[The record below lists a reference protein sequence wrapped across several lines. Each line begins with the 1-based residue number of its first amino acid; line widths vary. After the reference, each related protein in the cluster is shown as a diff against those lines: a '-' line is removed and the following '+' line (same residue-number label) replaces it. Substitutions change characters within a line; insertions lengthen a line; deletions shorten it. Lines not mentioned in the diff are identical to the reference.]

1 MLVSARRRHL
11 QRHRRSQF
19 VAVAKGYIRERSAG
33 SFNIG
38 VYLGR
43 DENGKQRYSW
53 RTVRGSRRAAQ
64 AELNQM
70 LADAQSHKLM
80 PSSGLTVKTYLERWL
95 ADYAKP
101 KVSGATFDRYKE
113 IVERS
118 LIPEFGHRR
127 LDQLRPMTIQ
137 RAYSKWLE
145 SGRKPRK
152 PSKTLP
158 SAKLRTPA
166 LKGLSARTVTHYHR
180 VLHLAFKTAV
190 RWQVL
195 AANPIDAVTAPR
207 ATAAEPRVPTEA
219 EAMKML
225 AFLND
230 RRLAAPVL
238 IALTTGLRRGEI
250 LALTWADVDFKRGS
264 LTVSKALE
272 TTAAGD
278 RVKETKTRRGRRTIP
293 IPPITLEALALLR
306 DDQRSWRK
314 DLGPGYV
321 ESDRVCVHHN
331 GRPWTLDGFTGAYR
345 KAAAAAGVPGRL
357 HDLRH
362 AHATWLLRAG
372 VHPRIVAERLGHSS
386 TVLTMDTYSHVLPG
400 MQDAAVAQLEIALRA
415 ARIDKPLTKAGGIL

>member
-1 MLVSARRRHL
+1 
-11 QRHRRSQF
+11 
-19 VAVAKGYIRERSAG
+19 VAKGYIRERSAG

-43 DENGKQRYSW
+43 DENGKQRYRW
-53 RTVRGSRRAAQ
+53 RTVRGSRRVAQ

-101 KVSGATFDRYKE
+101 KVSGATYDRYKE

-118 LIPEFGHRR
+118 LVPELGHRR
-127 LDQLRPMTIQ
+127 LDQLKPMTIQ
-137 RAYSKWLE
+137 SAYTKWLLR
-145 SGRKPRK
+145 GGKRKGPRGK
-152 PSKTLP
+152 VKIGP
-158 SAKLRTPA
+158 
-166 LKGLSARTVTHYHR
+166 LSARTVGHYHR

-190 RWQVL
+190 RWQIL
-195 AANPIDAVTAPR
+195 PANPIDAVTP
-207 ATAAEPRVPTEA
+207 PRVTTTEPQVPSEA
-219 EAMKML
+219 DAMKML

-230 RRLAAPVL
+230 RRLAVPVL

-250 LALTWADVDFKRGS
+250 LALTWPDIDFKRGTLS
-264 LTVSKALE
+264 ITKALE
-272 TTAAGD
+272 TTGDGD
-278 RVKETKTRRGRRTIP
+278 RVKETKTRRSRRTIP
-293 IPPITLEALALLR
+293 IPPITVEALAQLR
-306 DDQRSWRK
+306 DDQRTWRK

-331 GRPWTLDGFTGAYR
+331 GRPWTLDGLTGAYR
-345 KAAAAAGVPGRL
+345 KAAIAAGVKGRF

-415 ARIDKPLTKAGGIL
+415 ARIDIPLTKVAEKGGKP

>member
-1 MLVSARRRHL
+1 M
-11 QRHRRSQF
+11 
-19 VAVAKGYIRERSAG
+19 AKGHIRERSPG

-43 DENGKQRYSW
+43 DEDGKQRYRW
-53 RTVRGSRRAAQ
+53 RTIRGSRRKAQ

-95 ADYAKP
+95 VDYAKP
-101 KVSGATFDRYKE
+101 KVSGTTYDRYKE

-118 LIPEFGHRR
+118 LIPELGHRR
-127 LDQLRPMTIQ
+127 LEQLRPMTIQ
-137 RAYSKWLE
+137 AAYTKWLE

-152 PSKTLP
+152 LK

-180 VLHLAFKTAV
+180 VLHLALKTAV
-190 RWQVL
+190 RWQLLSV
-195 AANPIDAVTAPR
+195 NPIDAVTPPR
-207 ATAAEPRVPTEA
+207 VTAAEPRVPSEA
-219 EAMKML
+219 DAMKLLAALHGTRLVVPVML
-225 AFLND
+225 A
-230 RRLAAPVL
+230 A
-238 IALTTGLRRGEI
+238 TSGLRRGEI
-250 LALTWADVDFKRGS
+250 LALTWQDIDFRRGTLS
-264 LTVSKALE
+264 ISKALE
-272 TTAAGD
+272 RQRDGKGD

-293 IPPITLEALALLR
+293 LPPIALEALVQLR

-314 DLGPGYV
+314 DLGPGYI
-321 ESDRVCVHHN
+321 ESDRVCVHYN
-331 GRPWTLDGFTGAYR
+331 GRPWTLDGLTGAYR
-345 KAAAAAGVPGRL
+345 KAVAAASVKGRF

-372 VHPRIVAERLGHSS
+372 IHPRIVAERLGHSS
-386 TVLTMDTYSHVLPG
+386 TNLTMDTYSHVLPG

-415 ARIDKPLTKAGGIL
+415 ARIDIPLTKAAEKGGKR